1 MARQVRVL
9 ERLTAG
15 RNPYVPAG
23 NTCNILPPCIS
34 PTLALPLCLFLPT
47 LPPSPSHHTFAHVY
61 ARGIAHRTIAIAR
74 SPLTYPPSIHPSI
87 YLSIYTWIT
96 NFRVYERRGSL
107 ARRQQAFRPSNHGAI
122 IRKSSRH
129 RITGPCPLSPP
140 ATRCACVYLHTRT
153 PCTTIFSQPPVNPR
167 KISRRAL
174 RSLKRGK
181 KNRNGFESRRGSARL
196 PFSFPFCFPLLFLF
210 FFSRRRKR

>member
-1 MARQVRVL
+1 MSRRVPPPN
-9 ERLTAG
+9 ERGNPLLDHVHQRSLWNGG
-15 RNPYVPAG
+15 RTVSRG
-23 NTCNILPPCIS
+23 NLSGSSDRIE
-34 PTLALPLCLFLPT
+34 
-47 LPPSPSHHTFAHVY
+47 
-61 ARGIAHRTIAIAR
+61 
-74 SPLTYPPSIHPSI
+74 SIHPSI

-196 PFSFPFCFPLLFLF
+196 PFSFSFCFPLLFLF